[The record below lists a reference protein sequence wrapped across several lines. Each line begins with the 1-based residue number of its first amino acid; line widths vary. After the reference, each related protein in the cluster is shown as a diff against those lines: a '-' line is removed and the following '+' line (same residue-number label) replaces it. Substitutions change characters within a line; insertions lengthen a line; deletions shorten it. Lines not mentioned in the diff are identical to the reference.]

1 MSEGALSARISDA
14 PTDPIFGIVEL
25 HRTDPRPH
33 KINLAAGVYM
43 DEQGVTPILPS
54 VRAAEERI
62 LASTTS
68 KLYMP
73 ISGDPAYLA
82 AAKSLLFRTVGGA
95 WGEIEPAAAER
106 VQMIHTPG
114 GTGAVRLAVDLV
126 SRLRPGAEIWVGE
139 PTWPNHTQIIESSR
153 ITARRHD
160 WITDDARSL
169 NTGAL
174 FDAIAAAKGGDAMI
188 LHGACHNPT
197 GIDPTPDQWIEIAQ
211 QIAHRGILP
220 ILDFAYQGFGEGL
233 IEDAASLRAFLATGC
248 EVLVASSSSKNFA
261 LYNERVGSLAII
273 GADGAAAA
281 SIASHARMAVRTMW
295 SNPPAHGGAI
305 VATILNDATLRA
317 QWEGEVSAMRTR
329 IQGSRTAFATAL
341 TAAGAGDFSYLL
353 GHHGMFSLLGL
364 TDDQLKRLRDEHAV
378 YLVARGRINMAG
390 LSAAKIPVV
399 AKAVAA
405 VID

>member
-14 PTDPIFGIVEL
+14 PSDPIFGIVEL
-25 HRTDPRPH
+25 FRADQRPD

-43 DEQGVTPILPS
+43 DEQGITPILPS
-54 VRAAEERI
+54 VREAESRI
-62 LASTTS
+62 LSASTT

-82 AAKSLLFRTVGGA
+82 AAKTLLFRTVGGA
-95 WGEIEPAAAER
+95 WGEIESAASER

-139 PTWPNHTQIIESSR
+139 PTWPNHTQIIESAR

-169 NTGAL
+169 NTSAL

-197 GIDPTPDQWIEIAQ
+197 GIDPTPEQWSEIAQ

-305 VATILNDATLRA
+305 VATILGDATLRA
-317 QWEGEVSAMRTR
+317 QWEGEVNAMRTR
-329 IQGSRTAFATAL
+329 IKASRTAFAAAL

-353 GHHGMFSLLGL
+353 DHHGMFSLLGL

-405 VID
+405 VIG

>member
-14 PTDPIFGIVEL
+14 PGDPIFGIVEL
-25 HRTDPRPH
+25 HRADARPH

-54 VRAAEERI
+54 VRTAEERL

-95 WGEIEPAAAER
+95 WGEIEPAASER

-139 PTWPNHTQIIESSR
+139 PTWPNHTQIIESAR

-169 NTGAL
+169 NTSAL

-197 GIDPTPDQWIEIAQ
+197 GIDPTPEQWNEIAQ
-211 QIAHRGILP
+211 LIAHRGILP

-273 GADGAAAA
+273 GTDAAAA
-281 SIASHARMAVRTMW
+281 SSIASHARMAVRTMW

-305 VATILNDATLRA
+305 VSTILGDATLRA

-329 IQGSRTAFATAL
+329 ITESRTTFAAAL

-353 GHHGMFSLLGL
+353 DHHGMFSLLGL

-390 LSAAKIPVV
+390 LSAAKIPIV
-399 AKAVAA
+399 AKAVASVLA
-405 VID
+405 

>member
-14 PTDPIFGIVEL
+14 PGDPIFGIVEL
-25 HRTDPRPH
+25 FRADTRPQ

-43 DEQGVTPILPS
+43 DESGITPILPS
-54 VRAAEERI
+54 VRTAEERL
-62 LASTTS
+62 LASSTT

-73 ISGDPAYLA
+73 ISGEPAYLA

-95 WGEIEPAAAER
+95 WGEVEPAATDR

-126 SRLRPGAEIWVGE
+126 ARLRPGAEIWVGE
-139 PTWPNHTQIIESSR
+139 PTWPNHTQIIESTR
-153 ITARRHD
+153 MTARRHD

-169 NTGAL
+169 KTSAL

-197 GIDPTPDQWIEIAQ
+197 GIDPTPEQWTEIAG

-248 EVLVASSSSKNFA
+248 ELLVASSSSKNFA

-273 GADGAAAA
+273 GSDGAAAA
-281 SIASHARMAVRTMW
+281 SIASHARMGVRTMW

-305 VATILNDATLRA
+305 VATILGDATLRA
-317 QWEGEVSAMRTR
+317 QWEGEVAAMRTR
-329 IQGSRTAFATAL
+329 ITQSRVAFAAAL

-353 GHHGMFSLLGL
+353 HHRGMFSLLGL

-390 LSAAKIPVV
+390 LSATKIPVV
-399 AKAVAA
+399 AKAVASVLA
-405 VID
+405 

>member
-1 MSEGALSARISDA
+1 MFEGALSARVSDA
-14 PTDPIFGIVEL
+14 PGDPIFGIVEL
-25 HRTDPRPH
+25 FRADTRPH

-54 VRAAEERI
+54 VRAAEERL

-68 KLYMP
+68 KLYVP
-73 ISGDPAYLA
+73 IGGDPAYLV
-82 AAKSLLFRTVGGA
+82 AAKTLLFRTVGGA
-95 WGEIEPAAAER
+95 WGEVEPAAADR

-126 SRLRPGAEIWVGE
+126 SRLRPSAEIWVGE
-139 PTWPNHTQIIESSR
+139 PTWPNHMQIIEAAR
-153 ITARRHD
+153 ITVRRHD

-197 GIDPTPDQWIEIAQ
+197 GIDPTPEQWAEIAQ
-211 QIAHRGILP
+211 QMAHRGILP

-233 IEDAASLRAFLATGC
+233 VEDAASLRAFLATGC
-248 EVLVASSSSKNFA
+248 ELLVASSSSKNFA

-273 GADGAAAA
+273 GADQAAATT
-281 SIASHARMAVRTMW
+281 IASHARMAVRTMW

-305 VATILNDATLRA
+305 VATVLGDATLRA
-317 QWEGEVSAMRTR
+317 QWEGEVTAMRNR
-329 IQGSRTAFATAL
+329 IKESRAAFAAAL
-341 TAAGAGDFSYLL
+341 TAAGAGDFSHL
-353 GHHGMFSLLGL
+353 GSHQGLFSLLGL
-364 TDDQLKRLRDEHAV
+364 TDEQLRRLRDEHAV

-390 LSAAKIPVV
+390 LSSTKIPIV

-405 VID
+405 IR

>member
-25 HRTDPRPH
+25 HRADARPH

-43 DEQGVTPILPS
+43 DEQGVTPILSS
-54 VRAAEERI
+54 VRAAEERL

-82 AAKSLLFRTVGGA
+82 AAKSLLFRPVGGA
-95 WGEIEPAAAER
+95 WGEIEPAAADR

-139 PTWPNHTQIIESSR
+139 PTWPNHTQIIESAR

-160 WITDDARSL
+160 WITDE
-169 NTGAL
+169 
-174 FDAIAAAKGGDAMI
+174 
-188 LHGACHNPT
+188 
-197 GIDPTPDQWIEIAQ
+197 QWSEIAQ

-273 GADGAAAA
+273 GTDAAAA
-281 SIASHARMAVRTMW
+281 SSIASHARMAVRTMW

-305 VATILNDATLRA
+305 VSTILGDASLRA
-317 QWEGEVSAMRTR
+317 QWEGEVTAMRSR
-329 IQGSRTAFATAL
+329 IQGSRAAFAAAL

-353 GHHGMFSLLGL
+353 SHHGMFSILGL

-390 LSAAKIPVV
+390 LSAAKIPIV

-405 VID
+405 VLA

>member
-25 HRTDPRPH
+25 HRADPRPH

-43 DEQGVTPILPS
+43 DEQGITPILPS
-54 VRAAEERI
+54 VREAEGRI
-62 LASTTS
+62 LSASTT

-82 AAKSLLFRTVGGA
+82 AAKALLFRPVGGA
-95 WGEIEPAAAER
+95 WGEIDPAAAER

-139 PTWPNHTQIIESSR
+139 PTWPNHTQIIESAR

-160 WITDDARSL
+160 WITDDARAL
-169 NTGAL
+169 NVSAL

-197 GIDPTPDQWIEIAQ
+197 GIDPTPEQWNEIAQ

-281 SIASHARMAVRTMW
+281 SIAAHGRMAVRTMW
-295 SNPPAHGGAI
+295 SNPPAHGGDI
-305 VATILNDATLRA
+305 VATILGDAALRA
-317 QWEGEVSAMRTR
+317 QWEGEVRAMRTR
-329 IQGSRTAFATAL
+329 IIESRTAFAAAL
-341 TAAGAGDFSYLL
+341 TAAGAGDFSFLL
-353 GHHGMFSLLGL
+353 NHHGMFSLLGL

-390 LSAAKIPVV
+390 LSAAKIPIV
-399 AKAVAA
+399 AKAVASVLA
-405 VID
+405 

>member
-14 PTDPIFGIVEL
+14 PGDPIFGIVEL
-25 HRTDPRPH
+25 FRADSRPH

-54 VRAAEERI
+54 VREAEERL

-68 KLYMP
+68 KLYVP
-73 ISGDPAYLA
+73 IGGDPTYLA
-82 AAKSLLFRTVGGA
+82 AAKSLLFRPVGGA
-95 WGEIEPAAAER
+95 WGELEPAAADR

-114 GTGAVRLAVDLV
+114 GTGAVRLAVELV
-126 SRLRPGAEIWVGE
+126 ARLRPGAEIWVGE
-139 PTWPNHTQIIESSR
+139 PTWPNHTQIIEAAR

-169 NTGAL
+169 NTSAL
-174 FDAIAAAKGGDAMI
+174 FDAIAAAKGGDAII

-197 GIDPTPDQWIEIAQ
+197 GIDPTPEQWSEIAQ
-211 QIAHRGILP
+211 QIAHRGMLP

-261 LYNERVGSLAII
+261 LYNERVGSLAIV
-273 GADGAAAA
+273 GADAAAA
-281 SIASHARMAVRTMW
+281 SSLASHARMAVRTMW

-305 VATILNDATLRA
+305 VSTILGDAALRA
-317 QWEGEVSAMRTR
+317 QWEGEVATMR
-329 IQGSRTAFATAL
+329 SRVDESRAAFVAAL
-341 TAAGAGDFSYLL
+341 AAAGAGDYSHLL
-353 GHHGMFSLLGL
+353 EHHGMFSLLGL
-364 TDDQLKRLRDEHAV
+364 TDEQLRRLREEHAV

-390 LSAAKIPVV
+390 LSRAIIPRVAAAVV
-399 AKAVAA
+399 AVL
-405 VID
+405 

>member
-14 PTDPIFGIVEL
+14 PGDPIFGIVEL
-25 HRTDPRPH
+25 FRADARPH

-54 VRAAEERI
+54 VRAAEERL

-82 AAKSLLFRTVGGA
+82 AAKSLLFRTIGGA
-95 WGEIEPAAAER
+95 WGEIEPAAADR

-160 WITDDARSL
+160 WTTDDARSL

-197 GIDPTPDQWIEIAQ
+197 GIDPTPEQWGEIAQ

-220 ILDFAYQGFGEGL
+220 ILDLAYQGFGEGL
-233 IEDAASLRAFLATGC
+233 VEDAASLRAFLATGC
-248 EVLVASSSSKNFA
+248 ELLVASSSSKNFA

-305 VATILNDATLRA
+305 VATILGDATLRA

-329 IQGSRTAFATAL
+329 ITESRTAFVAAL

-353 GHHGMFSLLGL
+353 DHHGMFSLLGL

-390 LSAAKIPVV
+390 LSAAKIPIV
-399 AKAVAA
+399 AKAVASVLA
-405 VID
+405 

>member
-1 MSEGALSARISDA
+1 MSEGALSARINDA
-14 PTDPIFGIVEL
+14 PGDPIFGIVEL
-25 HRTDPRPH
+25 FRADPRPN

-54 VRAAEERI
+54 VREAESRI
-62 LASTTS
+62 LSSSTT

-82 AAKSLLFRTVGGA
+82 ASKTLLFRTVGGA
-95 WGEIEPAAAER
+95 WGEVEPAAAER

-169 NTGAL
+169 NTNAL

-197 GIDPTPDQWIEIAQ
+197 GIDPTPEQWSEIAQ

-281 SIASHARMAVRTMW
+281 SIATHARMAVRTMW

-305 VATILNDATLRA
+305 VSTILGDASLRA
-317 QWEGEVSAMRTR
+317 QWEGEVTAMRSR
-329 IQGSRTAFATAL
+329 IQGSRAAFAAAL

-353 GHHGMFSLLGL
+353 SHHGMFSLLGL

-405 VID
+405 VR

>member
-14 PTDPIFGIVEL
+14 PGDPIFGIVEL
-25 HRTDPRPH
+25 FRADARPE

-54 VRAAEERI
+54 VRAAEERL
-62 LASTTS
+62 LAATTS

-73 ISGDPAYLA
+73 ISGDPAYLS

-95 WGEIEPAAAER
+95 WGEIEPAAADR

-126 SRLRPGAEIWVGE
+126 SRLRPSAEIWVGE
-139 PTWPNHTQIIESSR
+139 PTWPNHTQIIESAR

-169 NTGAL
+169 NTSAL

-197 GIDPTPDQWIEIAQ
+197 GIDPTPEQWTEIAQ
-211 QIAHRGILP
+211 RIAHRGILP

-273 GADGAAAA
+273 GADAAAA
-281 SIASHARMAVRTMW
+281 SSIASHARMAVRTMW

-305 VATILNDATLRA
+305 VATILGDASLRA
-317 QWEGEVSAMRTR
+317 QWEGEVTAMRTR
-329 IQGSRTAFATAL
+329 IKESRAALATAL

-353 GHHGMFSLLGL
+353 QHHGMFSLLGL
-364 TDDQLKRLRDEHAV
+364 TDEQLKRLRDEHAV

-390 LSAAKIPVV
+390 LSATKIHVV

-405 VID
+405 VG

>member
-25 HRTDPRPH
+25 FRADQRPD

-43 DEQGVTPILPS
+43 DEQGITPILPS
-54 VRAAEERI
+54 VREAESRI
-62 LASTTS
+62 LSASTT

-82 AAKSLLFRTVGGA
+82 AAKTLLFRTVGGA
-95 WGEIEPAAAER
+95 WGEIESAASER

-139 PTWPNHTQIIESSR
+139 PTWPNHTQIIESAR

-169 NTGAL
+169 NTSAL

-197 GIDPTPDQWIEIAQ
+197 GIDPTPEQWSEIAQ

-317 QWEGEVSAMRTR
+317 QWEGEVNAMRNR
-329 IQGSRTAFATAL
+329 IKESRATFAAAL

-353 GHHGMFSLLGL
+353 NHHGMFSLLGL

-390 LSAAKIPVV
+390 LSAAKIPIV

-405 VID
+405 VIG

>member
-25 HRTDPRPH
+25 HRADPRPH

-43 DEQGVTPILPS
+43 DEQGITPILPS
-54 VRAAEERI
+54 VREAEGRI
-62 LASTTS
+62 LSASTT

-82 AAKSLLFRTVGGA
+82 AAKALLFRPVGGA

-139 PTWPNHTQIIESSR
+139 PTWPNHTQIIESAR

-160 WITDDARSL
+160 WITDDARAL
-169 NTGAL
+169 NVSAL
-174 FDAIAAAKGGDAMI
+174 FDAITAAKGGDAMI

-197 GIDPTPDQWIEIAQ
+197 GIDPTPDQWIEIAR

-281 SIASHARMAVRTMW
+281 SIAAHARMAVRTMW

-305 VATILNDATLRA
+305 VATILGDAALRA
-317 QWEGEVSAMRTR
+317 LWEGEVRAMRTR
-329 IQGSRTAFATAL
+329 IIESRTAFAAAL
-341 TAAGAGDFSYLL
+341 TAAGAGDFSFLL
-353 GHHGMFSLLGL
+353 NHHGMFSLLGL

-390 LSAAKIPVV
+390 LSAAKIPIV
-399 AKAVAA
+399 AKAVASVLA
-405 VID
+405 

>member
-1 MSEGALSARISDA
+1 MSEGSLSARISDA

-25 HRTDPRPH
+25 HRADTRPH

-54 VRAAEERI
+54 VRAAEERL

-73 ISGDPAYLA
+73 IGGDPAYLA

-95 WGEIEPAAAER
+95 WGEIEPAAADR

-160 WITDDARSL
+160 WTTDDARSL

-197 GIDPTPDQWIEIAQ
+197 GIDPTPEQWGEIAQ

-220 ILDFAYQGFGEGL
+220 ILDFAYQGFGDGL

-305 VATILNDATLRA
+305 VATILGDATLRA

-329 IQGSRTAFATAL
+329 ITESRTAFAAAL

-353 GHHGMFSLLGL
+353 KHHGMFSLLGL

-390 LSAAKIPVV
+390 LSAAKIPIV
-399 AKAVAA
+399 AKAVASVLA
-405 VID
+405 

>member
-1 MSEGALSARISDA
+1 MAEGTLSARISDA

-25 HRTDPRPH
+25 HRADPRPH

-43 DEQGVTPILPS
+43 DEQGITPILPS
-54 VRAAEERI
+54 VREAEGRI
-62 LASTTS
+62 LSTSTT

-82 AAKSLLFRTVGGA
+82 AAKALLFRPVGGA

-139 PTWPNHTQIIESSR
+139 PTWPNHTQIIESAR

-160 WITDDARSL
+160 WITDDTRAL
-169 NTGAL
+169 NVSAL
-174 FDAIAAAKGGDAMI
+174 FDAITAAKGGDAMI

-197 GIDPTPDQWIEIAQ
+197 GIDPTPEQWIEIAQ

-220 ILDFAYQGFGEGL
+220 ILDFAYQGFGESL

-305 VATILNDATLRA
+305 VATIFNDATLRA
-317 QWEGEVSAMRTR
+317 QWEGEVTAMRTR
-329 IQGSRTAFATAL
+329 IQGSRAAFAAAL

-353 GHHGMFSLLGL
+353 DHHGMFSLLGL
-364 TDDQLKRLRDEHAV
+364 TDEQLKRLRDEHAV

-390 LSAAKIPVV
+390 LSAAKIPIV

-405 VID
+405 VIG

>member
-14 PTDPIFGIVEL
+14 PGDPIFGIVEL
-25 HRTDPRPH
+25 HRADTRPN

-54 VRAAEERI
+54 VRAAEERL
-62 LASTTS
+62 LALTTS

-73 ISGDPAYLA
+73 IGGDPAYLA
-82 AAKSLLFRTVGGA
+82 ATKSLLFRPVGGA
-95 WGEIEPAAAER
+95 WGEVEPAAADR

-139 PTWPNHTQIIESSR
+139 PTWPNHTQIIESAR

-169 NTGAL
+169 NTSAL

-197 GIDPTPDQWIEIAQ
+197 GIDPTPEQWNEIAQ
-211 QIAHRGILP
+211 EIAHRGILP
-220 ILDFAYQGFGEGL
+220 ILDFAYQGFGDGL

-273 GADGAAAA
+273 GADGAAAT
-281 SIASHARMAVRTMW
+281 SIAAHARMAVRTMW

-329 IQGSRTAFATAL
+329 IQESRTAFAAAL

-353 GHHGMFSLLGL
+353 DHHGMFSLLGL
-364 TDDQLKRLRDEHAV
+364 TDDQLKCLRDEHAV

-390 LSAAKIPVV
+390 LSAAKIPIV

-405 VID
+405 VR

>member
-14 PTDPIFGIVEL
+14 PGDPIFGIVEL
-25 HRTDPRPH
+25 FRADARPH

-54 VRAAEERI
+54 VRAAEERL

-73 ISGDPAYLA
+73 IGGDPAYLA

-95 WGEIEPAAAER
+95 WG
-106 VQMIHTPG
+106 
-114 GTGAVRLAVDLV
+114 
-126 SRLRPGAEIWVGE
+126 
-139 PTWPNHTQIIESSR
+139 
-153 ITARRHD
+153 
-160 WITDDARSL
+160 
-169 NTGAL
+169 
-174 FDAIAAAKGGDAMI
+174 
-188 LHGACHNPT
+188 
-197 GIDPTPDQWIEIAQ
+197 EIAQ

-233 IEDAASLRAFLATGC
+233 VEDAASLRAFLATGC

-305 VATILNDATLRA
+305 VSTILGDASLRA

-329 IQGSRTAFATAL
+329 ITESRTTFAAAL
-341 TAAGAGDFSYLL
+341 TATGAGDFSYLL
-353 GHHGMFSLLGL
+353 KHHGMFSLLDL

-390 LSAAKIPVV
+390 LSAAKIPIV
-399 AKAVAA
+399 AKAVASVLA
-405 VID
+405 

>member
-25 HRTDPRPH
+25 HRADPRPH

-43 DEQGVTPILPS
+43 DEQGITPILPS
-54 VRAAEERI
+54 VREAEGRI
-62 LASTTS
+62 LSASTT

-82 AAKSLLFRTVGGA
+82 AAKALLFRPVGGA

-139 PTWPNHTQIIESSR
+139 PTWPNHTQIIESAR
-153 ITARRHD
+153 VTARRHD
-160 WITDDARSL
+160 WITDDARAL
-169 NTGAL
+169 NVSAL
-174 FDAIAAAKGGDAMI
+174 FDAIAAANGGDAMI

-197 GIDPTPDQWIEIAQ
+197 GIDPTPEQWIEIAQ

-281 SIASHARMAVRTMW
+281 SIAAHARMAVRTMW

-305 VATILNDATLRA
+305 VATILGDAALRA
-317 QWEGEVSAMRTR
+317 QWEGEVRAMRTR
-329 IQGSRTAFATAL
+329 IIESRTAFAAAL
-341 TAAGAGDFSYLL
+341 TAAGAGDFSFLL
-353 GHHGMFSLLGL
+353 NHHGMFSLLGL

-390 LSAAKIPVV
+390 LSAAKIPIV
-399 AKAVAA
+399 AKAVASVLA
-405 VID
+405 

>member
-14 PTDPIFGIVEL
+14 PSDPIFGIVEL
-25 HRTDPRPH
+25 FRADPRPH

-54 VRAAEERI
+54 VRAAEERL
-62 LASTTS
+62 LASSTS

-82 AAKSLLFRTVGGA
+82 AAKSLLFRPEGGA
-95 WGEIEPAAAER
+95 WGELEPAATER
-106 VQMIHTPG
+106 VEMIHTPG

-126 SRLRPGAEIWVGE
+126 ARLRPGAEIWVGE
-139 PTWPNHTQIIESSR
+139 PTWPNHTQIIESAR
-153 ITARRHD
+153 MTARRHD

-169 NTGAL
+169 NTSAL

-188 LHGACHNPT
+188 FHGACHNPT
-197 GIDPTPDQWIEIAQ
+197 GIDPTPEQWIEIAQ

-281 SIASHARMAVRTMW
+281 AIASHARMAVRTMW

-305 VATILNDATLRA
+305 VSTILGDATLRA
-317 QWEGEVSAMRTR
+317 QWEGEVGAMRTR
-329 IQGSRTAFATAL
+329 IQGSRAALAAALAT
-341 TAAGAGDFSYLL
+341 AGAGDFSYLL
-353 GHHGMFSLLGL
+353 NHYGMFSLLGL
-364 TDDQLKRLRDEHAV
+364 TDDQLTRLRDEHAI
-378 YLVARGRINMAG
+378 YLVSRGRINMAG
-390 LSAAKIPVV
+390 LSTTKIPIV
-399 AKAVAA
+399 AKAVASVLA
-405 VID
+405 

>member
-1 MSEGALSARISDA
+1 
-14 PTDPIFGIVEL
+14 
-25 HRTDPRPH
+25 
-33 KINLAAGVYM
+33 
-43 DEQGVTPILPS
+43 
-54 VRAAEERI
+54 
-62 LASTTS
+62 
-68 KLYMP
+68 
-73 ISGDPAYLA
+73 
-82 AAKSLLFRTVGGA
+82 
-95 WGEIEPAAAER
+95 
-106 VQMIHTPG
+106 
-114 GTGAVRLAVDLV
+114 
-126 SRLRPGAEIWVGE
+126 VGE
-139 PTWPNHTQIIESSR
+139 PTWPNHTQIIESAR

-169 NTGAL
+169 NTSAL

-197 GIDPTPDQWIEIAQ
+197 GIDPTPEQWIEIAQ

-273 GADGAAAA
+273 GADAAAA
-281 SIASHARMAVRTMW
+281 SSIASHARMAVRTMW

-305 VATILNDATLRA
+305 VSTILGDASLRA
-317 QWEGEVSAMRTR
+317 QWEGEVTAMRSR
-329 IQGSRTAFATAL
+329 IQGSRAAFTAAL

-353 GHHGMFSLLGL
+353 DHHGMFSLLGL

-390 LSAAKIPVV
+390 LSATKIPIV

-405 VID
+405 VR

>member
-25 HRTDPRPH
+25 HRADPRPH

-62 LASTTS
+62 LASATS

-95 WGEIEPAAAER
+95 WGEIEPAAVER

-197 GIDPTPDQWIEIAQ
+197 GIDPTPEQWIEIAQ

-305 VATILNDATLRA
+305 VATILGDAALRA
-317 QWEGEVSAMRTR
+317 QWEGEVSGMRTR
-329 IQGSRTAFATAL
+329 IQESRTAFAAAL

-353 GHHGMFSLLGL
+353 NHHGMFSLLGL

-390 LSAAKIPVV
+390 LSAAKIPIV

-405 VID
+405 VR

>member
-25 HRTDPRPH
+25 HRADPRPH

-43 DEQGVTPILPS
+43 DEQGITPILPS
-54 VRAAEERI
+54 VREAEGRI
-62 LASTTS
+62 LSASTT

-82 AAKSLLFRTVGGA
+82 AAKALLFRPVGGA

-139 PTWPNHTQIIESSR
+139 PTWPNHTQIIESAR

-160 WITDDARSL
+160 WITDDSRAL
-169 NTGAL
+169 NVSAL

-197 GIDPTPDQWIEIAQ
+197 GIDPTPEQWIEIAQ

-273 GADGAAAA
+273 GADGVAAA

-329 IQGSRTAFATAL
+329 IQGSRTAFAAAL

-353 GHHGMFSLLGL
+353 DHHGMFSLLGL

-390 LSAAKIPVV
+390 LSAAKIPIV

-405 VID
+405 VR

>member
-14 PTDPIFGIVEL
+14 PSDPIFGIVEL
-25 HRTDPRPH
+25 FRADQRPD

-43 DEQGVTPILPS
+43 DEQGITPILPS
-54 VRAAEERI
+54 VREAESRI
-62 LASTTS
+62 LSASTT

-82 AAKSLLFRTVGGA
+82 AAKTLLFRTVGGA
-95 WGEIEPAAAER
+95 WGEIESAASER

-139 PTWPNHTQIIESSR
+139 PTWPNHTQIIESAR

-169 NTGAL
+169 NTSAL

-197 GIDPTPDQWIEIAQ
+197 GIDPTPEQWSEIAQ

-305 VATILNDATLRA
+305 VATILGDATLRA
-317 QWEGEVSAMRTR
+317 QWEGEVNAMRTR
-329 IQGSRTAFATAL
+329 IKASRTAFAAAL

-353 GHHGMFSLLGL
+353 NHHGMFSLLGL

-390 LSAAKIPVV
+390 LSAAKIPIV

-405 VID
+405 VIG

>member
-1 MSEGALSARISDA
+1 MGDA

-25 HRTDPRPH
+25 HRADPRPH

-43 DEQGVTPILPS
+43 DEQGITPILPS
-54 VRAAEERI
+54 VREAEGRI
-62 LASTTS
+62 LQASTT
-68 KLYMP
+68 KLYAP
-73 ISGDPAYLA
+73 IGGDPAYLA
-82 AAKSLLFRTVGGA
+82 AAKALLFRPIGGA
-95 WGEIEPAAAER
+95 WGAIEPAAAER
-106 VQMIHTPG
+106 AQMIHTPG

-139 PTWPNHTQIIESSR
+139 PTWPNHTQIIESARS
-153 ITARRHD
+153 TARRHD

-169 NTGAL
+169 NTSAL

-197 GIDPTPDQWIEIAQ
+197 GIDPTPEQWSEIAQ
-211 QIAHRGILP
+211 LIAHRGILP

-273 GADGAAAA
+273 GADGPAAA
-281 SIASHARMAVRTMW
+281 SLAAHARMAVRTMW

-305 VATILNDATLRA
+305 VATILGDAALRA
-317 QWEGEVSAMRTR
+317 QWEGEVRAMRTR
-329 IQGSRTAFATAL
+329 IIESRTAFAAAL
-341 TAAGAGDFSYLL
+341 ATAGAGDFSHLRS
-353 GHHGMFSLLGL
+353 HRGMFSLLGL
-364 TDDQLKRLRDEHAV
+364 TDDQVKRLREEHAV

-390 LSAAKIPVV
+390 LSAAKIPIV
-399 AKAVAA
+399 AKAVASVLA
-405 VID
+405 

>member
-14 PTDPIFGIVEL
+14 PSDPIFGIVEL
-25 HRTDPRPH
+25 FRADQRPD

-43 DEQGVTPILPS
+43 NEQGITPILPS
-54 VRAAEERI
+54 VREAESRI
-62 LASTTS
+62 LSASTT

-82 AAKSLLFRTVGGA
+82 AAKTLLFRTVGGA
-95 WGEIEPAAAER
+95 WGEIESAASER

-139 PTWPNHTQIIESSR
+139 PTWPNHTQIIESAR

-169 NTGAL
+169 NTSAL

-197 GIDPTPDQWIEIAQ
+197 GIDPTPEQWSEIAQ

-305 VATILNDATLRA
+305 VATILGDATLRA
-317 QWEGEVSAMRTR
+317 QWEGEVNAMRTR
-329 IQGSRTAFATAL
+329 IKASRTAFAAAL

-353 GHHGMFSLLGL
+353 DHHGMFSLLGL

-405 VID
+405 VIG

>member
-25 HRTDPRPH
+25 HRADPRPH
-33 KINLAAGVYM
+33 KITLAAGVYM
-43 DEQGVTPILPS
+43 DEQGITPILPS
-54 VRAAEERI
+54 VREAEGRI
-62 LASTTS
+62 LSASTT

-82 AAKSLLFRTVGGA
+82 AAKALLFRPVGGA

-139 PTWPNHTQIIESSR
+139 PTWPNHTQIIESAR

-160 WITDDARSL
+160 WITDDARAL
-169 NTGAL
+169 NVSAL
-174 FDAIAAAKGGDAMI
+174 FDAITAAKGGDAMI

-197 GIDPTPDQWIEIAQ
+197 GIDPTPEQWIEIAQ

-281 SIASHARMAVRTMW
+281 SIAAHARMAVRTMW

-305 VATILNDATLRA
+305 VATILGDAALRA
-317 QWEGEVSAMRTR
+317 QWEGEVRAMRTR
-329 IQGSRTAFATAL
+329 IIESRTAFAVAL
-341 TAAGAGDFSYLL
+341 TAAGAGDFSFLL
-353 GHHGMFSLLGL
+353 NHHGMFSLLGL

-390 LSAAKIPVV
+390 LSAAKIPIV
-399 AKAVAA
+399 AKAVASVLA
-405 VID
+405 

>member
-25 HRTDPRPH
+25 HRADSRPH

-54 VRAAEERI
+54 VRAAEERL

-82 AAKSLLFRTVGGA
+82 AAKSLLFRPIGGA
-95 WGEIEPAAAER
+95 WGEIEPTAAER

-126 SRLRPGAEIWVGE
+126 SRLRPNAEIWVGE
-139 PTWPNHTQIIESSR
+139 PTWPNHTQIIESAR

-169 NTGAL
+169 NTSAL

-197 GIDPTPDQWIEIAQ
+197 GIDPTPEQWNEIAQ

-273 GADGAAAA
+273 GADGAAAS

-305 VATILNDATLRA
+305 VATILGDATLRA
-317 QWEGEVSAMRTR
+317 QWEGEVGAMRAR
-329 IQGSRTAFATAL
+329 ITESRAAFTAAL
-341 TAAGAGDFSYLL
+341 TAAGAGDFSFLL
-353 GHHGMFSLLGL
+353 KHHGMFSLLGL
-364 TDDQLKRLRDEHAV
+364 TDEQLKRLRDEHAV

-399 AKAVAA
+399 AKAVASVLA
-405 VID
+405 

>member
-14 PTDPIFGIVEL
+14 PGDPIFGIVEL
-25 HRTDPRPH
+25 YRADTRPH

-54 VRAAEERI
+54 VREAEERL

-68 KLYMP
+68 KLYVP
-73 ISGDPAYLA
+73 IGGDPTYLA
-82 AAKSLLFRTVGGA
+82 AAKSLLFRPVGGA
-95 WGEIEPAAAER
+95 WGELEPAAADR
-106 VQMIHTPG
+106 VQMVHTPG
-114 GTGAVRLAVDLV
+114 GTGAVRLAVELIA
-126 SRLRPGAEIWVGE
+126 RLRPGAEIWVGE
-139 PTWPNHTQIIESSR
+139 PTWPNHTQIIEAAR

-169 NTGAL
+169 NTSAL
-174 FDAIAAAKGGDAMI
+174 FDAIAAAKGGDAII

-197 GIDPTPDQWIEIAQ
+197 GIDPTPEQWSEIAQ
-211 QIAHRGILP
+211 QIAHRGMLP

-261 LYNERVGSLAII
+261 LYNERVGSLAIV
-273 GADGAAAA
+273 GADAAAA
-281 SIASHARMAVRTMW
+281 SSLASHARMAVRTMW

-305 VATILNDATLRA
+305 VSTILGDAALRA
-317 QWEGEVSAMRTR
+317 QWEGEVNAMRTR
-329 IQGSRTAFATAL
+329 ITESRATLAAAL
-341 TAAGAGDFSYLL
+341 AAAGAGDYSHLL
-353 GHHGMFSLLGL
+353 EHHGMFSLLGL
-364 TDDQLKRLRDEHAV
+364 TDDQLKRLRDDHAV

-405 VID
+405 VG

>member
-14 PTDPIFGIVEL
+14 PSDPIFGIVEL
-25 HRTDPRPH
+25 FRADQRPD

-43 DEQGVTPILPS
+43 DEQGITPILPS
-54 VRAAEERI
+54 VREAESRI
-62 LASTTS
+62 LSASTT

-82 AAKSLLFRTVGGA
+82 AAKTLLFRTVGGA
-95 WGEIEPAAAER
+95 WGEIESAASER

-139 PTWPNHTQIIESSR
+139 PTWPNHTQIIESAR

-169 NTGAL
+169 NTSAL

-197 GIDPTPDQWIEIAQ
+197 GIDPTPEQWSEIAQ

-305 VATILNDATLRA
+305 VATILGDATLRA
-317 QWEGEVSAMRTR
+317 QWEGEVNAMRTR
-329 IQGSRTAFATAL
+329 IKASRTAFAAAL

-353 GHHGMFSLLGL
+353 DHHGMFSLLGL

-399 AKAVAA
+399 AKAAAA
-405 VID
+405 VIG

>member
-25 HRTDPRPH
+25 HRADPRPH

-43 DEQGVTPILPS
+43 DEQGSTPILPS
-54 VRAAEERI
+54 VREAEGRI
-62 LASTTS
+62 LSASTT

-82 AAKSLLFRTVGGA
+82 AAKALLFRPVGGA
-95 WGEIEPAAAER
+95 WGEIDPAAAER

-139 PTWPNHTQIIESSR
+139 PTWPNHTQIIESAR

-160 WITDDARSL
+160 WITDDARAL
-169 NTGAL
+169 NVSAL

-197 GIDPTPDQWIEIAQ
+197 GIDPTPEQWNEIAQ

-281 SIASHARMAVRTMW
+281 SIAAHGRMAVRTMW

-305 VATILNDATLRA
+305 VATILGDAALRA
-317 QWEGEVSAMRTR
+317 QWEGEVRAMRTR
-329 IQGSRTAFATAL
+329 IIESRTAFAAAL
-341 TAAGAGDFSYLL
+341 TAAGAGDFSFLL
-353 GHHGMFSLLGL
+353 NHHGMFSLLGL

-390 LSAAKIPVV
+390 LSAAKIPIV
-399 AKAVAA
+399 AKAVASVLA
-405 VID
+405 

>member
-14 PTDPIFGIVEL
+14 PGDPIFGIVEL
-25 HRTDPRPH
+25 YRADTRPH

-54 VRAAEERI
+54 VREAEERL

-68 KLYMP
+68 KLYVP
-73 ISGDPAYLA
+73 IGGDPTYLA
-82 AAKSLLFRTVGGA
+82 AAKSLLFRPVGGA
-95 WGEIEPAAAER
+95 WGELEPAAADR
-106 VQMIHTPG
+106 VQMVHTPG
-114 GTGAVRLAVDLV
+114 GTGAVRLAVELV
-126 SRLRPGAEIWVGE
+126 ARLRPGAEIWVGE
-139 PTWPNHTQIIESSR
+139 PTWPNHTQIIEAAR

-169 NTGAL
+169 NTSAL
-174 FDAIAAAKGGDAMI
+174 FDAIAAAKGGDAII

-197 GIDPTPDQWIEIAQ
+197 GIDPTPEQWSEIAQ
-211 QIAHRGILP
+211 QIAHRGMLP

-261 LYNERVGSLAII
+261 LYNERVGSLAIV
-273 GADGAAAA
+273 GADAAAA
-281 SIASHARMAVRTMW
+281 SSLASHARMAVRTMW

-305 VATILNDATLRA
+305 VSTILGDAALRA
-317 QWEGEVSAMRTR
+317 QWEGEVNAMRTR
-329 IQGSRTAFATAL
+329 ITESRATLAAAL
-341 TAAGAGDFSYLL
+341 AAAGAGDYSHLL
-353 GHHGMFSLLGL
+353 EHHGMFSLLGL
-364 TDDQLKRLRDEHAV
+364 TDDQLKRLRDDRAV

-405 VID
+405 VG

>member
-1 MSEGALSARISDA
+1 
-14 PTDPIFGIVEL
+14 
-25 HRTDPRPH
+25 
-33 KINLAAGVYM
+33 M

-54 VRAAEERI
+54 VRAAEERL

-73 ISGDPAYLA
+73 IGGDPAYLA

-139 PTWPNHTQIIESSR
+139 PTWPNHTQIIESAR

-169 NTGAL
+169 NTSAL
-174 FDAIAAAKGGDAMI
+174 FDTIAAAKGGDAMI

-197 GIDPTPDQWIEIAQ
+197 GIDPTPEQWSEIAQ

-305 VATILNDATLRA
+305 VATILGDATLRA

-329 IQGSRTAFATAL
+329 IQGSRTAFAAAL

-353 GHHGMFSLLGL
+353 DHHGMFSLLGL

-405 VID
+405 VIE

>member
-1 MSEGALSARISDA
+1 MSEGSLSARISDA
-14 PTDPIFGIVEL
+14 PSDPIFGIVEL
-25 HRTDPRPH
+25 HRADQRPH

-43 DEQGVTPILPS
+43 DEQGITPILPS
-54 VRAAEERI
+54 VREAEGRI
-62 LASTTS
+62 LRASTT

-73 ISGDPAYLA
+73 IGGDPAYLA
-82 AAKSLLFRTVGGA
+82 AAKALLFRPVGGA
-95 WGEIEPAAAER
+95 WGEIELGAAER

-139 PTWPNHTQIIESSR
+139 PTWPNHTQIIESAR

-169 NTGAL
+169 NTSAL

-197 GIDPTPDQWIEIAQ
+197 GIDPTAEQWIEIAQ

-248 EVLVASSSSKNFA
+248 EVLVANSSSKNFA

-273 GADGAAAA
+273 GADSAAAA
-281 SIASHARMAVRTMW
+281 SIAAHARMAVRTMW

-305 VATILNDATLRA
+305 VSTILGDASLRA
-317 QWEGEVSAMRTR
+317 QWESEVTAMRTR
-329 IQGSRTAFATAL
+329 IKESRATFAAAL
-341 TAAGAGDFSYLL
+341 TAAGAGDYSYLL
-353 GHHGMFSLLGL
+353 THHGMFSLLGL

-399 AKAVAA
+399 AKAVASVLA
-405 VID
+405 

>member
-1 MSEGALSARISDA
+1 MSEGALSARINDA
-14 PTDPIFGIVEL
+14 PGDPIFGIVEL
-25 HRTDPRPH
+25 FRADPRPN

-54 VRAAEERI
+54 VREAESRI
-62 LASTTS
+62 LSSSTT

-82 AAKSLLFRTVGGA
+82 ASKTLLFRTVGGA
-95 WGEIEPAAAER
+95 WGEVEPAAAER

-169 NTGAL
+169 NTNAL

-197 GIDPTPDQWIEIAQ
+197 GIDPTPEQWSEIAQ

-281 SIASHARMAVRTMW
+281 SIATHARMAVRTMW

-305 VATILNDATLRA
+305 VATILGDATLRA
-317 QWEGEVSAMRTR
+317 QWEGEVNAMRTR
-329 IQGSRTAFATAL
+329 IKESRAAFAAAL

-353 GHHGMFSLLGL
+353 DHHGMFSLLGL

-399 AKAVAA
+399 AKAVASVLA
-405 VID
+405 